1 MTRYYCDICKMELE
15 SCNEMVC
22 IDFNHFGVL
31 RGIEDNEIQVCIAC
45 ATRAR
50 NAILALKPKEANNGE

>member
-1 MTRYYCDICKMELE
+1 MIRYYCDICKMELE

-22 IDFNHFGVL
+22 IDFNHYGVL

-50 NAILALKPKEANNGE
+50 NAILALKLTEET